1 VSPANKESENIVR
14 STPFY
19 RRFLISIKIFFK
31 KLWKTITQKMTV
43 MLVPH
48 SENGSFHFKISF
60 LSIFISLLIFISLIL
75 VGIFSI
81 TENVEANNKI
91 DQLIDE
97 HITVLNELEEFKE
110 TVPRLNEVYYHLNK
124 AVSKL
129 NEASGDITKDL
140 DTNTNQFNTEYLAK
154 KVLESDAMEYN
165 EIVELLKLEY
175 NIEKLIPEIESV
187 ATYLEN
193 YKKIFDV
200 IPSINPVVGR
210 PYIVSDFGWRYDP
223 FTKKR
228 RYHYGIDMKEA
239 LYTKIRASA
248 SGKVVIA
255 KYSSSAGN
263 YIKIEHEYGFSSVYM
278 HLSKIKVEPGQ
289 SVVKGQIIG
298 LLGSTGRSQGPHLHY
313 EVRINNKHVNPTPY
327 LRLNKIFE

>member
-1 VSPANKESENIVR
+1 M
-14 STPFY
+14 
-19 RRFLISIKIFFK
+19 
-31 KLWKTITQKMTV
+31 WKTISQKMTV
-43 MLVPH
+43 MFVPH
-48 SENGSFHFKISF
+48 SENGSFHFNISF
-60 LSIFISLLIFISLIL
+60 ITIFISLLMFLSLIL
-75 VGIFSI
+75 LGIFSI

-91 DQLIDE
+91 DQLLDE
-97 HITVLNELEEFKE
+97 HVTVLNELEEFKE
-110 TVPRLNEVYYHLNK
+110 TVPRLSEVYFHLNK
-124 AVSKL
+124 AVSRL
-129 NEASGDITKDL
+129 NEASGDVTKDL
-140 DTNTNQFNTEYLAK
+140 EANNNQFNTEYLAK
-154 KVLESDAMEYN
+154 KVLESDASEYN
-165 EIVELLKLEY
+165 EIIELLKLEY

-187 ATYLEN
+187 ASYLQN

-210 PYIVSDFGWRYDP
+210 PYIISDFGWRYDP

-255 KYSSSAGN
+255 KYSNSAGN
-263 YIKIEHEYGFSSVYM
+263 YIKIEHEYGFSTVYM
-278 HLSKIKVEPGQ
+278 HLSRISVEPGQ
-289 SVVKGQIIG
+289 SIVKGQVIG